1 MKDTANIL
9 SPSENKESGSER
21 EIQKLDKEVFDSLGE
36 QSVITNRSDRVNS
49 VNGQS
54 LVHQGKELEDQNSS
68 SVCSTLGPSASMGV
82 PAPYQNSALVDSDIV
97 VRRQASPEPQPL
109 SREEEEL
116 LMNNLEICTITS
128 GACWYV
134 TAEVEATP
142 VEFLINPG
150 AMVTAL
156 SVETFDYLHSVK
168 NSQLTLV
175 PLARSVRAAN
185 NSKMEVFGYCTLL
198 LDIQGLTINVSAVVC
213 KLNVSAI
220 LGMDV
225 LGSGEQE
232 FPIGLNLRDG
242 LLT

>member
-9 SPSENKESGSER
+9 SPSESKESGSER

-36 QSVITNRSDRVNS
+36 QSVITNGSNSANS
-49 VNGQS
+49 VNSQS
-54 LVHQGKELEDQNSS
+54 LAHQGKEWGDQNSS

-82 PAPYQNSALVDSDIV
+82 PAPYQNSALVYSDIV
-97 VRRQASPEPQPL
+97 VRGRTSPEPQPL
-109 SREEEEL
+109 SRAAEEL

-142 VEFLINPG
+142 VEFLIDPG

-156 SVETFDYLHSVK
+156 SVETFDNLRSVR
-168 NSQLTLV
+168 NLQLTLV

-198 LDIQGLTINVSAVVC
+198 LDINSLELT
-213 KLNVSAI
+213 
-220 LGMDV
+220 
-225 LGSGEQE
+225 
-232 FPIGLNLRDG
+232 
-242 LLT
+242 